1 LFEKK
6 GWGEK
11 KGLKQAAIPVRIN
24 SHPQGIDPTSQLP
37 ENSRRGFGVMQIKKS
52 DVLVIGSG
60 GAGVTAAVEAAAA
73 GASVTIVSKE
83 PLGYGDTR
91 ISLGVMSTAPDTSIG
106 DSEEQ
111 FAEDMIRG
119 GDGLNDPKLVRALVH
134 DALDATV
141 TFESFGHIFSRD
153 DEGKL
158 KIHTVPPGGH
168 SISRA
173 ISSPGVGISM
183 GHTMRSAVARANI
196 EVVEEAV
203 CSELLARDGEVVGA
217 VALRTVSGEPVALLA
232 KSTVIAAGGAGALY
246 YPHTDCMPS
255 VSGDSFGLAL
265 KAGADL
271 VDMEQVQFIP
281 FAVTHPASM
290 LGAPCGEPAMAG
302 PYGKLFNNKGD
313 LVLEN
318 IMPMTRAAVSRVMME
333 EIRRGGATEHGGL
346 ILDLRPNIESPGG
359 EIFFAMM
366 KKLAGVFLDIVRK
379 AYGEKAANL
388 EEPWDV
394 LPAAHYN
401 MGGIKTDDWCRACIP
416 GLYAC
421 GQAQGGVMGGN
432 RLGSTSLTEVFVFGK
447 RAGITAAREAKKRS
461 FVEAE
466 VAKEPLDKLE
476 SLSGSSGAN
485 RPVELKRALQRLT
498 WEKVGP
504 LRDGRGLGEALEQI
518 RSLAKAAKNLRVSK
532 IKNYNSEVIDAIE
545 LVHMLASAEAIV
557 VSALGRKE
565 SRGAHVRIDFPEREN
580 KLPVCNVLVGLKN
593 GEYEAR
599 CAEIGK

>member
-1 LFEKK
+1 
-6 GWGEK
+6 
-11 KGLKQAAIPVRIN
+11 
-24 SHPQGIDPTSQLP
+24 
-37 ENSRRGFGVMQIKKS
+37 MQTKRS

-60 GAGVTAAVEAAAA
+60 GAGVTAAAAAAAA

-119 GDGLNDPKLVRALVH
+119 GEGLNDPKLVRALVH

-153 DEGKL
+153 EEGKL
-158 KIHTVPPGGH
+158 KIHMVPPGGH

-183 GHTMRSAVARANI
+183 GHTMRSAAARANI
-196 EVVEEAV
+196 DVVEEAV
-203 CSELLARDGEVVGA
+203 CSEIIVRDGEVAGA
-217 VALRTVSGEPVALLA
+217 VAVRTVSGEPVALLA
-232 KSTVIAAGGAGALY
+232 KSTIIAAGGAGALY

-281 FAVTHPASM
+281 FAVTYPASM

-302 PYGKLFNNKGD
+302 PYGKLFNNKGE

-333 EIRRGGATEHGGL
+333 EISRGGATEHGGL

-394 LPAAHYN
+394 LPAVHYN
-401 MGGIKTDDWCRACIP
+401 MGGIKTDEWCRARIP

-447 RAGITAAREAKKRS
+447 RAGQTAAREAKERS
-461 FVEAE
+461 FADAA
-466 VAKEPLDKLE
+466 VAREPLEKLE
-476 SLSGSSGAN
+476 SLSGSSGTN
-485 RPVELKRALQRLT
+485 RPIDLKRRLQKLM

-504 LRDGRGLGEALEQI
+504 LRDERGLAEALEQI
-518 RSLAKAAKNLRVSK
+518 RSLASAAKSLRVSK

-545 LVHMLASAEAIV
+545 LAHMIQSAEAIV
-557 VSALGRKE
+557 VSALERKE
-565 SRGAHVRIDFPEREN
+565 SRGAHVRADFPERDD
-580 KLPVCNVLVGLKN
+580 KQPIYNVITESKD
-593 GEYEAR
+593 GECIAR
-599 CAEIGK
+599 VAPQN